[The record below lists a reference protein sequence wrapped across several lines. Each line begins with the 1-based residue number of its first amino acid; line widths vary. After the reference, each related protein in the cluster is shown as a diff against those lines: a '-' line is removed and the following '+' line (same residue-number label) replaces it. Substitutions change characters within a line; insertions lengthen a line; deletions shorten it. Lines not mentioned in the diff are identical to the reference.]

1 MSQFAHAS
9 LRGLI
14 EFEGTYLFLKHEMPS
29 GPIWG
34 VPGGRAELGEDPR
47 ETVEREVLEETGL
60 RVQAGDPLEAY
71 AYTWAEGEEGTVS
84 VVFDCDLLDEPDA
97 VDLEANPRPEEPITE
112 YAWLEPAEITT
123 VPVNGALRELIVGP
137 NAV

>member
-14 EFEGTYLFLKHEMPS
+14 ESEGTYLFLKHEMPA

-34 VPGGRAELGEDPR
+34 IPGGRAEIGESPR

-60 RVQAGDPLEAY
+60 RVRARDPLEAY
-71 AYTWAEGEEGTVS
+71 AYTWADGEKGTVS
-84 VVFDCDLLDEPDA
+84 VVFDCDLLDSRDA
-97 VDLEANPRPEEPITE
+97 VDLEANPCPEEPITE
-112 YAWLEPAEITT
+112 YGWLEPAEIANA
-123 VPVNGALRELIVGP
+123 PMNDALRELLTGRR
-137 NAV
+137 